1 MRTALTAGIG
11 EFTLVGVAGQLGVPT
26 SALYRVI
33 SSRDDLLRACLARVA
48 KDSLPSFD
56 ALDGTWREAARSFA
70 ELFWR
75 LLEDTRGL
83 ERVLLTVPWAFQAFA
98 PAIASSCAALEAG
111 GLPSAEAVVVVD
123 FIADTVVATH
133 LQVEA
138 MRRTSPQEVSGTRA
152 DQAASGT
159 TTDASPEAGRT
170 ASASGPGGAGGAG
183 GEATT
188 AVPGGWD
195 EQAWLGRKIEL
206 IIAGTAAGLGP
217 EV

>member
-1 MRTALTAGIG
+1 MRTALAAGIG
-11 EFTLVGVAGQLGVPT
+11 EFTLVEVAGRLGVPT

-33 SSRDDLLRACLARVA
+33 SSRDDLLRACLDQVA
-48 KDSLPSFD
+48 ADNLSSFD
-56 ALDGTWREAARSFA
+56 ALDGAWPEAAKSFA

-75 LLEDTRGL
+75 LLEETGGL

-111 GLPSAEAVVVVD
+111 GLPAAEAVVVVD

-138 MRRTSPQEVSGTRA
+138 MRRTSPQEATGTRGG
-152 DQAASGT
+152 DS
-159 TTDASPEAGRT
+159 TTDGAPEVGGTAGAT
-170 ASASGPGGAGGAG
+170 GDGPG
-183 GEATT
+183 GEATAT
-188 AVPGGWD
+188 VPGGWD

-206 IIAGTAAGLGP
+206 ITAGTAAGLP
-217 EV
+217 LHS